1 MKLDYIEGI
10 QIRLCDN
17 WFNYI
22 PINKEK
28 PINYLEIGTLHGAN
42 LLSVADYYGKHID
55 SKLYCIDPWDDY
67 EDYNEYKELQNDHFN
82 IFLKNLNNHPDK
94 DKITYYKNY
103 SHKILPTLED
113 DYFDIIYIDGN
124 HDYDVALA
132 DYKICRD
139 SLADGGLLVMDDSS
153 LYTDFKPPGFSFAGH
168 PGPSRVVQELAM
180 KELIFLGGVGHNNV
194 FIKPSNEN

>member
-22 PINKEK
+22 PVNNEK

-94 DKITYYKNY
+94 NKITYYKNY

-124 HDYDVALA
+124 HEAIYVLEDAVL
-132 DYKICRD
+132 
-139 SLADGGLLVMDDSS
+139 
-153 LYTDFKPPGFSFAGH
+153 SFRKLKKNGY
-168 PGPSRVVQELAM
+168 
-180 KELIFLGGVGHNNV
+180 LIFDDYIGWDETAKIGIDGFLYGFKGKYRCLGTNDTQLYLQ
-194 FIKPSNEN
+194 KT